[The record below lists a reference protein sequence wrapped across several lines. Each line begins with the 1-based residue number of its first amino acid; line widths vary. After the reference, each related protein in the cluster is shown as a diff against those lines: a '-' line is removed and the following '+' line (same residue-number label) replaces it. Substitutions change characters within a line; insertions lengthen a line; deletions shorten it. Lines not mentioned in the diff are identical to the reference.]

1 MEVNLFGNG
10 FIGSN
15 YNKKY
20 LSIVNSKND
29 LQPVSECSDV
39 LYTISTIDNYNIFN
53 NLYVDV
59 DTNLTHLLR
68 VLEQFKIM
76 QDKYQHTRTFN
87 FVSSWFVYGD
97 VELPA
102 TEESYCNP
110 KGFYSITKRTAEQL
124 LISFCETFNLQYRI
138 FRLANVVGYDDTKI
152 SKKKNALCYLLDK
165 IKTNMA
171 VELYEEGNF
180 FRDYIEVTDAVNA
193 INLLMKNS
201 KPNQIYNISNGDKVL
216 FKSLIDHA
224 RRCCG
229 SKSKIVN
236 IKTPKFHEVVQ
247 VKNMVLDNSKLKSY
261 GYEKKVDIYDYVRKY
276 VRNETE

>member
-102 TEESYCNP
+102 TEES
-110 KGFYSITKRTAEQL
+110 
-124 LISFCETFNLQYRI
+124 
-138 FRLANVVGYDDTKI
+138 
-152 SKKKNALCYLLDK
+152 
-165 IKTNMA
+165 
-171 VELYEEGNF
+171 
-180 FRDYIEVTDAVNA
+180 
-193 INLLMKNS
+193 
-201 KPNQIYNISNGDKVL
+201 
-216 FKSLIDHA
+216 
-224 RRCCG
+224 
-229 SKSKIVN
+229 
-236 IKTPKFHEVVQ
+236 
-247 VKNMVLDNSKLKSY
+247 
-261 GYEKKVDIYDYVRKY
+261 
-276 VRNETE
+276 